1 MVGVFDSGV
10 GGLTALA
17 ALRRAAPLCDIL
29 YLGDTARVPYGG
41 RDAAT
46 VCRYA
51 AEALSYL
58 SAFSPTAV
66 LVACGTVSSVFLPEA
81 PPYPF
86 PLVGIVEAG
95 ARAAVAA
102 APSGRVAVLGTEATV
117 RSGRFAARIRAL
129 APHAEVVSLAC
140 PLFVAL
146 AECGITDPDDPLA
159 AMAVGRVLAPLLPHD
174 PEAILLA
181 CTHFPWLSPHI
192 AALFPHARLID
203 CGAAAVL
210 ELLPLLGEERGD
222 GRTEYRVT
230 DGREAFLRAAR
241 RMTGAVPGDA
251 VRTVTLPE
259 HV

>member
-117 RSGRFAARIRAL
+117 RSGRFASRIRAL
-129 APHAEVVSLAC
+129 VFPRSVR
-140 PLFVAL
+140 
-146 AECGITDPDDPLA
+146 TD
-159 AMAVGRVLAPLLPHD
+159 
-174 PEAILLA
+174 
-181 CTHFPWLSPHI
+181 S
-192 AALFPHARLID
+192 ALFMRNNAPSAVVRATPCNIPDSVITIGIQGVIGEHLIN
-203 CGAAAVL
+203 
-210 ELLPLLGEERGD
+210 
-222 GRTEYRVT
+222 
-230 DGREAFLRAAR
+230 FLWQI
-241 RMTGAVPGDA
+241 
-251 VRTVTLPE
+251 
-259 HV
+259 